1 MPTLAL
7 PGGGRGARA
16 QLRGR
21 PAAGRWPRSPGH
33 HVQGKRGDAGVG
45 SSAGTKLNRSR
56 GQAQRCTSHRKQRG
70 GRHATSA
77 RGSGAGGQW
86 RSSPPASS
94 APAGSPRSAPRAP
107 RPSAASERAC
117 PPSARPPAAAAA
129 PAPRARAPA
138 RGPPRGQA
146 TASRGRRR
154 SSRAPHGRL
163 PGPGGGRSR
172 PRSALPRRAALSWAR
187 PSDAGGRGRNPRR
200 AGAASSARAAA
211 PPGSARRACRPLRP
225 RSGSGRPPTLEASR

>member
-70 GRHATSA
+70 GGMRQVHADLV
-77 RGSGAGGQW
+77 
-86 RSSPPASS
+86 P
-94 APAGSPRSAPRAP
+94 
-107 RPSAASERAC
+107 AASGDPHRQQAQ
-117 PPSARPPAAAAA
+117 RL
-129 PAPRARAPA
+129 PAPRGPRRVRQDPQQRQRGLAP
-138 RGPPRGQA
+138 PLHDPRQ
-146 TASRGRRR
+146 
-154 SSRAPHGRL
+154 
-163 PGPGGGRSR
+163 R
-172 PRSALPRRAALSWAR
+172 PR
-187 PSDAGGRGRNPRR
+187 
-200 AGAASSARAAA
+200 
-211 PPGSARRACRPLRP
+211 PP
-225 RSGSGRPPTLEASR
+225 